1 MRGEERNSVVGLC
14 GAHGTGK
21 STIIKAVRELGFA
34 VDESQLSRTA
44 QKALGWDSLSE
55 AGKSEDHMWALQDAI
70 LAAMWDRDQKINRLG
85 IPTLVDRTPA
95 DVWGY
100 LAMWIKKLDGKVD
113 FERVQL
119 YKQQCRVMAAKYL
132 RHIIVPIREEIPF
145 VVESNRAD
153 LDTRDFHAKEVEEF
167 VIGGGLDHSILQT
180 VHIDYRTIEVV
191 ERMRRIE

>member
-1 MRGEERNSVVGLC
+1 MEEYYITGLC

-21 STIIKAVRELGFA
+21 STIIQAVKDKGFQ

-44 QKALGWDSLSE
+44 QKMLGWEWLGE
-55 AGKSEDHMWALQDAI
+55 AGKSEENMWALQDAI
-70 LAAMWDRDQKINRLG
+70 LQAMYDRDERINASK

-100 LAMWIKKLDGKVD
+100 LAMWIKKFDGKVD
-113 FERVQL
+113 YERVQF
-119 YKQQCRVMAAKYL
+119 YKQQCRVMAAKYY
-132 RHIIVPIREEIPF
+132 RHIIVPIRDEIPF
-145 VVESNRAD
+145 VAEASRAE

-167 VIGGGLDHSILQT
+167 VVGGGLDHAILQT

-191 ERMRRIE
+191 ERMRRLE